1 MFTRF
6 LLTAVSV
13 AVLLGAAVSAEEQ
26 QNTPTRPQVTNVRE
40 TAPKD
45 PETTA
50 PPFRVI
56 ILYHQ
61 ATTPPQTVSQLVE
74 GTQLVIKTKSSGVRE
89 NPRTATERT
98 SAPASNPNWQNTP
111 IEEFLRGVFG
121 PQLTPAPQANPSE
134 NARWIEKKDIRPL
147 TRPVRT
153 VGDLFQNSPVPN
165 VGWITVFNNKES
177 GGDSGGCRFPCFRL
191 WIFCVCI
198 YPDPD
203 PILDILKGLIGLRV
217 SSPTVVIAVGV
228 TPENQE
234 TARAVLKRTL
244 ADERIWG
251 DSGCVAVGF

>member
-1 MFTRF
+1 MSTRF

-13 AVLLGAAVSAEEQ
+13 AALLGIAVSAEEP
-26 QNTPTRPQVTNVRE
+26 QNTPTRPQAIDAHA
-40 TAPKD
+40 TAPKN
-45 PETTA
+45 PENTA

-61 ATTPPQTVSQLVE
+61 ATTPPQTVSNMVE
-74 GTQLVIKTKSSGVRE
+74 GAEITIKTKSGPH
-89 NPRTATERT
+89 PRERT
-98 SAPASNPNWQNTP
+98 SAPAPNPNWQNTP

-121 PQLTPAPQANPSE
+121 PQLTPASQANPSE
-134 NARWIEKKDIRPL
+134 NARGIEKKDIRPL

-177 GGDSGGCRFPCFRL
+177 GGDSGGCRFPCFRW

>member
-1 MFTRF
+1 MLTRF

-13 AVLLGAAVSAEEQ
+13 VALLGTAVSAEEQ
-26 QNTPTRPQVTNVRE
+26 QNTPTRPQVTNLRE
-40 TAPKD
+40 SASKD
-45 PETTA
+45 PETTV

-61 ATTPPQTVSQLVE
+61 ATTPPQTVSSMVE
-74 GTQLVIKTKSSGVRE
+74 GAEITIKTKSS
-89 NPRTATERT
+89 PRAHTARERT
-98 SAPASNPNWQNTP
+98 SAPPPTPNWQNTP
-111 IEEFLRGVFG
+111 IEEFLRSVFG
-121 PQLTPAPQANPSE
+121 SQLTPAPQATPGE
-134 NARWIEKKDIRPL
+134 NARGIEKKDIRSSPRPV
-147 TRPVRT
+147 RPVRT

>member
-6 LLTAVSV
+6 WLTVVSV
-13 AVLLGAAVSAEEQ
+13 VALLGVAAYAEEQ
-26 QNTPTRPQVTNVRE
+26 QNTPTRPQVINVRE
-40 TAPKD
+40 AAPKD
-45 PETTA
+45 PETTT

-61 ATTPPQTVSQLVE
+61 ATTPPQTVSQMVE
-74 GTQLVIKTKSSGVRE
+74 GAQVTIKQKSSTVKE
-89 NPRTATERT
+89 NPSAATGRTA
-98 SAPASNPNWQNTP
+98 APTPNPNWQNIP

-134 NARWIEKKDIRPL
+134 NARGIEKKDIRPSP
-147 TRPVRT
+147 RPVRT
-153 VGDLFQNSPVPN
+153 LGDLFRASPVQN
-165 VGWITVFNNKES
+165 VGWVTVFNNKES
-177 GGDSGGCRFPCFRL
+177 GGGSGGCNFPCFRW

-203 PILDILKGLIGLRV
+203 PILDILKDLIGLRV
-217 SSPTVVIAVGV
+217 SSSTVVIAVGV